1 VTGSNRPSCIE
12 AFQDHAGERGG
23 VLLIHGFT
31 GSPHEMR
38 PLLEPLVQRRYSV
51 IGVRLP
57 GHGYPGT
64 REQIARD
71 AWELAVERAL
81 DELRSRLPGDRIAV
95 CGLSAGALLGL
106 GLATR
111 RPADVGALALLSPAI
126 ELPRPLVRLL
136 GLARWLRPLR
146 NYRLTKGV
154 SDIRDLTA
162 RAEHPGCDPFPI
174 SAFASFDELRLRTRA
189 IVAGVR
195 QPMII
200 VHAAADRT
208 CTLAGAEWLRHQVGS
223 QDVEMHVLRS
233 SGHVITV
240 DAERQ
245 TVAQLVCDFLD
256 RTIGR

>member
-1 VTGSNRPSCIE
+1 MSGRVRPPCIE
-12 AFQDHAGERGG
+12 AFHDDSGERGG

-51 IGVRLP
+51 LGVRLP
-57 GHGYPGT
+57 GHGFPPT

-71 AWELAVERAL
+71 AWELVVDRAL
-81 DELRSRLPGDRIAV
+81 DELRGRLPGDRIAV

-106 GLATR
+106 GVAQR

-126 ELPRPLVRLL
+126 ELPRAAMRLL
-136 GLARWLRPLR
+136 GLARWLGPLHI
-146 NYRLTKGV
+146 RLAKGV
-154 SDIRDLTA
+154 SDIHDAAA
-162 RAEHPGCDPFPI
+162 RAAHPGSDPFPI
-174 SAFASFDELRLRTRA
+174 SAFAAFDDLRLRTRG
-189 IVAGVR
+189 ILGEVR
-195 QPMII
+195 QSTMI
-200 VHAAADRT
+200 VHAEGDRT
-208 CTLAGAEWLRHQVGS
+208 CTLAGAEWLRHRVGS

-233 SGHVITV
+233 CGHVITV
-240 DAERQ
+240 DAERE